1 MATAALGIDPSQQQQ
16 PGAMPGMQPAP
27 SQPSGQEHNPSDPM
41 QGKTDEPQ
49 NSAGLQKDDQSRLI
63 NVITRYKSQWAQD
76 RLILM
81 QRCLENIE
89 FFKGNHFV
97 SFNPG
102 NFQFFDVVSWYN
114 ENHAED
120 SDDTDL
126 YKYCNNMYQM
136 LATAFVAALCPQVP
150 KAEWLPEDADVPADV
165 ATAEAAQILID
176 IIERQNKVKSLLKQ
190 QLLYLY
196 MCGSYFRHTRYI
208 VDRDRA
214 GTHEEPVFTDTEVEI
229 QPDRYHCFRCG
240 TDNPAANLAVMTSRR
255 CEKCGAPLGDESFYP
270 SVTATVPTQTGTQ
283 QVANGMVAWT
293 VYSPLEIDCDP
304 AANSLEKTPILNL
317 EVEVHV
323 AALRSSYPAMRKEI
337 TASASSPLSPNGS
350 IDRIARQQAYSQ
362 TGTASTI
369 MQDQKPTL
377 SRTWIQPW
385 AFDID
390 EDDKFGDRMRVLFP
404 QGCLVINCGAT
415 FLEAKPAELCAEW
428 SWGKTHENFGIYPPA
443 IGDVVIPFNKRFN
456 DNASRI
462 DEYMDRCSA
471 GLTLAN
477 SRLIDSKAMNGKP
490 LLPGVLNPVQF
501 RQTGVGQTF
510 ADALFQ
516 FKFSMDPEAFAYNDK
531 LLYYAQMFAGVPPQ
545 VYGGAGDKHIE
556 TFGGQQ
562 QQLNTALG
570 KLNIYWENL
579 REESAKADE
588 LAVRCSQDNM
598 TDDVKQV
605 VRERGSE
612 FRNNYV
618 RLQDIRGS
626 VHAFP
631 DTDQGFPIT
640 AAELR
645 QRWMDL
651 MDAAEKN
658 PVTQAIFDEPSN
670 QRQAATAL
678 GVPNMVIPGSAME
691 SKVLQIIEKLQ
702 KMRPLPVVDPQ
713 TGKIAV
719 DPQTGQPQMKP
730 AIMPEKDIDDFDV
743 LRKEVRQ
750 YCQKNFDLKDSNPQG
765 YGHIL
770 LYLQYAVQMQTAK
783 LAEAAQNQATVAKA
797 GMPQPPQPDPAVQ
810 QAQQLILK
818 DGAETV
824 GDLVKIAGTPPLP
837 KGSSLQAQVAA
848 AKVVVDAALSAAGG
862 K

>member
-1 MATAALGIDPSQQQQ
+1 MATQALGLDQQ
-16 PGAMPGMQPAP
+16 PGAGQDPASAAAPAP
-27 SQPSGQEHNPSDPM
+27 QGQEHNPSSPM
-41 QGKTDEPQ
+41 EGRSDDPQ
-49 NSAGLQKDDQSRLI
+49 NSGGLSPQDQSRLL
-63 NVITRYKSQWAQD
+63 NLVTRYKSQWAQD

-102 NFQFFDVVSWYN
+102 NFQFFDAVSWYN
-114 ENHAED
+114 ENHPED

-150 KAEWLPEDADVPADV
+150 KAEWLPEDADEPADV

-196 MCGSYFRHTRYI
+196 MCGAYFRHTRYI

-214 GTHEEPVFTDTEVEI
+214 GSHEEPVFTGTEVQI
-229 QPDRYHCFRCG
+229 QPDRFHCFNCG
-240 TDNPAANLAVMTSRR
+240 TDNPADNMAFMAAKHCKN
-255 CEKCGAPLGDESFYP
+255 CGAPLGEETFYP
-270 SVTATVPTQTGTQ
+270 GVSATVPVQTGTQ
-283 QVANGMVAWT
+283 QVPNGMVAWT
-293 VYSPLEIDCDP
+293 VYSPLEIDVDP
-304 AANSLEKTPILNL
+304 SANSLEKTPIVNL

-323 AALRSSYPAMRKEI
+323 AALRASYPAMRKQI
-337 TASASSPLSPNGS
+337 SGGASSPLSPNGS

-385 AFDID
+385 AFDLE
-390 EDDKFGDRMRVLFP
+390 EDDTFGDRMRQLFP
-404 QGCLVINCGAT
+404 EGCLLINAGMV
-415 FLEAKPAELCAEW
+415 FLEAKPASVAGEW
-428 SWGKTHENFGIYPPA
+428 TWGKTHENFGMYPPA

-471 GLTLAN
+471 GMTLAN
-477 SRLIDSKAMNGKP
+477 TRLIDSKAMNGKP

-510 ADALFQ
+510 ADALYQ
-516 FKFSMDPEAFAYNDK
+516 FKFSMDPEAFSYNDK
-531 LLYYAQMFAGVPPQ
+531 MLYYAQMFAGVPPQ
-545 VYGGAGDKHIE
+545 VYGGAGDKHVE

-579 REESAKADE
+579 REETAAADE
-588 LAVRCSQDNM
+588 LAVKCAQDNL
-598 TDDVKQV
+598 TDDLKQV

-702 KMRPLPVVDPQ
+702 KMKPLPVVDPK
-713 TGKIAV
+713 TGQQAI
-719 DPQTGQPQMKP
+719 DPQSGQPVQKP
-730 AIMPEKDIDDFDV
+730 AIMPEQDIDDFDI

-750 YCQKNFDLKDSNPQG
+750 YCQKNFDIKYTNPAG
-765 YGHIL
+765 YAHLL
-770 LYLQYAVQMQTAK
+770 LYLQYATKMQTAK
-783 LAEAAQNQATVAKA
+783 LAEAAQNQAKVAQA
-797 GMPQPPQPDPAVQ
+797 GMPQPPQPDPAEQ
-810 QAQQLILK
+810 QAKQLIMQ
-818 DGAETV
+818 DGATAV
-824 GDLVKIAGTPPLP
+824 QNLSKIGGMPPLP
-837 KGSSLQAQVAA
+837 KGSSLQAQVSA